1 MKKNMYYFALCAV
14 VLFTSLSSCKKKKDE
29 TKPTDNTSANEV
41 TDNRDGNKYTSVTI
55 GTQTWLTSSA
65 RYKTANS
72 TNCANND
79 CNTYGVFYSYEEA
92 KTACPAGYHLASDRE
107 WQILEF
113 YVGMK
118 ASDTATIGYRGAS
131 ENIGTKLKEGGS
143 SGLNLKLQG
152 TESGNQFG
160 TGGQYWTSTINPSDN
175 STAYSRYVWS
185 TDGSVSRA
193 NYVQIASVKAC
204 ARCIKD

>member
-14 VLFTSLSSCKKKKDE
+14 VLLSSLSACKKKKDD
-29 TKPTDNTSANEV
+29 TKDNNPTNANEV
-41 TDNRDGNKYTSVTI
+41 TDNRDGNKYTAVTI
-55 GTQTWLTSSA
+55 GTQTWLNASA

-79 CNTYGVFYSYEEA
+79 CNTYGVYYTYAEA
-92 KTACPAGYHLASDRE
+92 KNACPAGYHLASDRD
-107 WQILEF
+107 WQKLEF
-113 YVGMK
+113 YLGMQ
-118 ASDTATIGYRGAS
+118 ASDTGTIGYRGLA
-131 ENIGTKLKEGGS
+131 EGIGTKLKEGGS

-152 TESGNQFG
+152 TEAGNQFG
-160 TGGQYWTSTINPSDN
+160 TGGQYWTSTINASDN

-185 TDGSVSRA
+185 TDGSISRTD
-193 NYVQIASVKAC
+193 YVPVTVTAC